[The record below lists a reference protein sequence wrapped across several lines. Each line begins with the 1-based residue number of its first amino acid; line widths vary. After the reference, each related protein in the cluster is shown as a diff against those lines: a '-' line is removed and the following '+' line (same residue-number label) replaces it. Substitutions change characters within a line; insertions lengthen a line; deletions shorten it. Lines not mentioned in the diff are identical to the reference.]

1 MRFQA
6 FEPNENEE
14 WFKMPEVKTPRL
26 YTIPLTDAWKVP
38 YKRRAKKAVALIQKF
53 AERHMK
59 ADPKNVRVGTALNEA
74 IWARGIKFPPRK
86 VKVQV
91 VPQEIDVKGKKSTK
105 VWIELEGVKLELEKK
120 KKVEA
125 PKKKEE
131 KETEAPKADADKAE
145 VKTES
150 PKVEEKKAE
159 TMVEEERKRGKT
171 ADSRL
176 SDDEKKADA
185 PKSEEKK

>member
-1 MRFQA
+1 MTT
-6 FEPNENEE
+6 
-14 WFKMPEVKTPRL
+14 VKTPRL

-59 ADPKNVRVGTALNEA
+59 ADPKNVRVGTQLNEA
-74 IWARGIKFPPRK
+74 IWSRGIKFPPRK
-86 VKVQV
+86 VKVQA

-120 KKVEA
+120 KKEA

-131 KETEAPKADADKAE
+131 KKPEAPKADAAKAE
-145 VKTES
+145 VKTGASKAEAH
-150 PKVEEKKAE
+150 KVEEKKTE
-159 TMVEEERKRGKT
+159 
-171 ADSRL
+171 
-176 SDDEKKADA
+176 A
-185 PKSEEKK
+185 PKSEEKKTDKK

>member
-1 MRFQA
+1 MV
-6 FEPNENEE
+6 
-14 WFKMPEVKTPRL
+14 EVKTQRL

-59 ADPKNVRVGTALNEA
+59 ADPKNVRVGTQLNEA

-86 VKVQV
+86 VKVQA
-91 VPQEIDVKGKKSTK
+91 VPQEIDVKGKKSTN

-120 KKVEA
+120 KKEA

-131 KETEAPKADADKAE
+131 KKTEAPKADAVKAE
-145 VKTES
+145 AKKTEAH
-150 PKVEEKKAE
+150 KTEEKKAE
-159 TMVEEERKRGKT
+159 V
-171 ADSRL
+171 
-176 SDDEKKADA
+176 
-185 PKSEEKK
+185 KSEEKK

>member
-1 MRFQA
+1 MIS
-6 FEPNENEE
+6 
-14 WFKMPEVKTPRL
+14 MTTVKTQRL

-59 ADPKNVRVGTALNEA
+59 ADAKNVRVGTQLNEA

-105 VWIELEGVKLELEKK
+105 VWVELEGVKLELEKK
-120 KKVEA
+120 KVEKKAEKKPEASKAEEKKVETKVEA
-125 PKKKEE
+125 
-131 KETEAPKADADKAE
+131 
-145 VKTES
+145 
-150 PKVEEKKAE
+150 PKVEEKK
-159 TMVEEERKRGKT
+159 T
-171 ADSRL
+171 DS
-176 SDDEKKADA
+176 KKVMAQSA
-185 PKSEEKK
+185 KPSEQSSEEEKK

>member
-1 MRFQA
+1 MTT
-6 FEPNENEE
+6 
-14 WFKMPEVKTPRL
+14 VKTPRL

-59 ADPKNVRVGTALNEA
+59 ADPKNVRVGTQLNEA

-86 VKVQV
+86 VKVQA
-91 VPQEIDVKGKKSTK
+91 VPQEIDVKGKKSIN

-120 KKVEA
+120 KKEA

-131 KETEAPKADADKAE
+131 KKTEAPKADAAKAD
-145 VKTES
+145 VKTEA
-150 PKVEEKKAE
+150 PKVEEKK
-159 TMVEEERKRGKT
+159 V
-171 ADSRL
+171 
-176 SDDEKKADA
+176 DA

>member
-1 MRFQA
+1 MTT
-6 FEPNENEE
+6 
-14 WFKMPEVKTPRL
+14 VKTQRL

-38 YKRRAKKAVALIQKF
+38 YKRRAKKAVSIIQKF

-59 ADPKNVRVGTALNEA
+59 ADPKNVRVGTQLNEA

-91 VPQEIDVKGKKSTK
+91 VPQEIDVKGKKSTN
-105 VWIELEGVKLELEKK
+105 VWVELEGVKLELEKK
-120 KKVEA
+120 KTEA

-131 KETEAPKADADKAE
+131 KKTEAPKADAAKAE
-145 VKTES
+145 VKTEA

-159 TMVEEERKRGKT
+159 TKIG
-171 ADSRL
+171 
-176 SDDEKKADA
+176 EKNADA